1 MPHGF
6 RTRLA
11 SREEHHIVLAVR
23 RSAYARR
30 GAGTNLDESLTD
42 ADDLLPHCRSY
53 LLVSPQGR
61 FAGTIRPSISSKD
74 FGWPSLPMSRYY
86 PREMEQLRTREEP
99 IIQSSLFGVV
109 PEFRQMGLFPTL
121 SLLRAVCASGL
132 AFDADLLITLSSA
145 RTSKIRF
152 WKRLGW
158 HVAAEPIAHPLD
170 PAGAVLLLVSIRNLL
185 RIARENDM
193 FSTVAD
199 FVTPPQRNGR
209 FPPEV

>member
-1 MPHGF
+1 MPQGF

-11 SREEHHIVLAVR
+11 NRGEHHIVLDVR
-23 RSAYARR
+23 RSAYATR
-30 GAGTNLDESLTD
+30 GAGTNLDENLTD
-42 ADDLLPHCRSY
+42 PDDLLPHCRSY

-61 FAGTIRPSISSKD
+61 FAGTIRPCISSKE

-86 PREMEQLRTREEP
+86 PREMEHLRTREEP

-109 PEFRQMGLFPTL
+109 PEFRQMGLFPTF

-132 AFDADLLITLSSA
+132 AFNADLLITLSSA

-158 HVAAEPIAHPLD
+158 HVTAEPIAHPFD
-170 PAGAVLLLVSIRNLL
+170 RDGAVLLTGSIRNLL
-185 RIARENDM
+185 RIAQENDM
-193 FSTVAD
+193 FRTVAD
-199 FVTPPQRNGR
+199 FVTPPQQNGC
-209 FPPEV
+209 FPAEV

>member
-11 SREEHHIVLAVR
+11 SRGEHHIVLALR
-23 RSAYARR
+23 ASAYATRA
-30 GAGTNLDESLTD
+30 AGINSAENLTD
-42 ADDLLPHCRSY
+42 ADDLLANCRSY
-53 LLVSPQGR
+53 LLVSPEGT
-61 FAGTIRPSISSKD
+61 FAGTIRPSVSSKE

-86 PREMEQLRTREEP
+86 PREMEQLRTREQA

-132 AFDADLLITLSSA
+132 AFNADLLITLSSA

-158 HVAAEPIAHPLD
+158 DVAAEPIAHPFD
-170 PAGAVLLLVSIRNLL
+170 RDGAVLLTVSIRNLL
-185 RIARENDM
+185 RIARENDV
-193 FSTVAD
+193 FRTVAD
-199 FVTPPQRNGR
+199 FVTPPQSNGR
-209 FPPEV
+209 FPAEV